1 MTVLEAIQ
9 RSTEFLAR
17 KGVESPRLQ
26 TELLLADVLKFPR
39 MKLYL
44 NFERTLQLVEL
55 DRLREFI
62 RRRAQREPLQYII
75 GSTSF
80 CGLDLAVNRH
90 VLIPRPETELLA
102 EFGWRFLNQLCPAG
116 VVERDP
122 CSREREASFASD
134 RLSSPLPIPVCSS
147 SPAVLDFGAGSGC
160 IAITLAVKVP
170 GVQVHAL
177 EISAEALELAQ
188 QNAAHHHR
196 TDQIQ
201 FVQGDGLASLPT
213 GVAFELIISNPP
225 YIPTEDI
232 ATLEPEV
239 RDYEP
244 RRALDGGADGLDY
257 FRTLAAAAASFLQPE
272 GRIMLEFGDGQ
283 AAAVREIF
291 EREKWIVEAME
302 EDYTRRPRILIAK
315 RLD

>member
-62 RRRAQREPLQYII
+62 RRRAQHEPLQYII

-116 VVERDP
+116 VVEREP
-122 CSREREASFASD
+122 CSREREASFASEP
-134 RLSSPLPIPVCSS
+134 LSSPLPIPVCSS
-147 SPAVLDFGAGSGC
+147 SPVVLDFGAGSGC

-170 GVQVHAL
+170 GVQVHA
-177 EISAEALELAQ
+177 
-188 QNAAHHHR
+188 
-196 TDQIQ
+196 
-201 FVQGDGLASLPT
+201 
-213 GVAFELIISNPP
+213 
-225 YIPTEDI
+225 
-232 ATLEPEV
+232 
-239 RDYEP
+239 
-244 RRALDGGADGLDY
+244 
-257 FRTLAAAAASFLQPE
+257 
-272 GRIMLEFGDGQ
+272 
-283 AAAVREIF
+283 
-291 EREKWIVEAME
+291 
-302 EDYTRRPRILIAK
+302 
-315 RLD
+315 